1 LPELPEVV
9 VDQQLGNKVSHGM
22 PCTVSDI
29 ARASVPQLTSGQKV
43 KIVTTDGRLLAVVE
57 CGIDSDELPAAALQQ
72 PVWKILRNFQ
82 VQ

>member
-1 LPELPEVV
+1 LPEVV
-9 VDQQLGNKVSHGM
+9 VDQQLGKKVSHGM

-29 ARASVPQLTSGQKV
+29 AGINFSQFATGQRV
-43 KIVTTDGRLLAVVE
+43 KIVTADGKLMAVVA
-57 CGIDSDELPAAALQQ
+57 CCIDSVALPAAAAQQ